1 MINTKI
7 TINNRAGLHAR
18 AAAKFVSTASNFSSN
33 IEVGNVTSKMVDGKS
48 ILSIML
54 LAAGQGSE
62 LDLVVDG
69 PDEEQALLAIRQL
82 VDNRFGEE

>member
-7 TINNRAGLHAR
+7 TITNKAGLHAR
-18 AAAKFVSTASNFSSN
+18 AAAKFVSTVSEFVSNVEIGSSL
-33 IEVGNVTSKMVDGKS
+33 KMVDGKS

-54 LAAGQGSE
+54 LAAAQGSE
-62 LDLVVDG
+62 LELIING
-69 PDEEQALLAIRQL
+69 PDETQALQAILNL